1 MHQCGLARFQSA
13 HLSQFLTNFWTLL
26 CLATCVIHLVWPF
39 NFSLW
44 CPGSEPDTTMSLP
57 SVGCKRTWDDA
68 SGQHAGSDTV
78 GAHLLSCLRT
88 SKHAFSSNMTMPWER
103 QFIGP
108 VDVVKNVFKLPVPV
122 RELSE
127 NTFSKAPEVEDLE
140 LRVGS
145 SFRKAGLK
153 LVKACDEK
161 LWNDRSSAERKAA
174 IRKWTSLVA
183 ADPAAWD
190 IAVRFFSQGSMTYA
204 TGGLSDSI
212 KDALASKA
220 SSTLHARVNP
230 LYRFAI
236 FCADHGTKPWPVHE
250 STVYDFLK
258 SNDSFAATF
267 PKSFLISL
275 TFAKHTLGLR
285 GEVEWAV
292 TGRSKGVSH
301 TFFLKS
307 GSWCSGLH

>member
-1 MHQCGLARFQSA
+1 MHPCGLARFQSA
-13 HLSQFLTNFWTLL
+13 HLSKFLTNFWTLL
-26 CLATCVIHLVWPF
+26 CLATCVIHIVWPF

-44 CPGSEPDTTMSLP
+44 CPGSEPDTTMSLT

-88 SKHAFSSNMTMPWER
+88 SKHAFSSNMMMPWER
-103 QFIGP
+103 QFLGP

-161 LWNDRSSAERKAA
+161 LWSDRLSAERKAA

-204 TGGLSDSI
+204 TGGLSDSCEVLQPGFNDI
-212 KDALASKA
+212 C
-220 SSTLHARVNP
+220 
-230 LYRFAI
+230 YRWSI
-236 FCADHGTKPWPVHE
+236 
-250 STVYDFLK
+250 
-258 SNDSFAATF
+258 
-267 PKSFLISL
+267 
-275 TFAKHTLGLR
+275 
-285 GEVEWAV
+285 
-292 TGRSKGVSH
+292 
-301 TFFLKS
+301 
-307 GSWCSGLH
+307 